1 MTPGGEKM
9 PNIKSAKKRVKVTS
23 TKHESNIPVKG
34 SMKTAV
40 KKVEKDASVEN
51 LKIANKR
58 IEKPADVLSVGE
70 TVEAKITAIDFDKKR
85 VSLSM
90 RALLPED
97 EQAPAEATE
106 EVAE

>member
-40 KKVEKDASVEN
+40 KKVEKDASMTEKYLVKQ
-51 LKIANKR
+51 LKLQLR
-58 IEKPADVLSVGE
+58 IKNYICIL
-70 TVEAKITAIDFDKKR
+70 IKK
-85 VSLSM
+85 
-90 RALLPED
+90 
-97 EQAPAEATE
+97 
-106 EVAE
+106 